1 MEKTIKYILAL
12 LLVCATLLQGDQAL
26 LHEVEGLYNK
36 IPYASKSETR
46 QILHDLENFYINAVV
61 QNDKK
66 SIIKT
71 LNGIVKCQKL
81 LGLDSST
88 YEKEL
93 YALTGKKKS
102 KAISSSKTQTSDTS
116 NTEKRIL
123 FDTAPSIRSI
133 KVHNNTLIIKF
144 THPLHT
150 DDVLPFKL
158 KDKKVYKA
166 IFDIRANLNFP
177 PPPLTFTNI
186 QKAKIAQN
194 RHNKVRVVLEN
205 DSTIYANAFIRKG
218 TLFIQVNNDNTRQQL
233 KQKTVFQPI
242 RSRPKTES
250 TAKVPLPSPTLHR
263 PALHTIYAGNK
274 RIVIDA
280 GHGGKDSGAIGY
292 KKYQEKYA
300 VLKVAKQLKKMLT
313 KQGYKVYLTREDDT
327 FIKLS
332 DRTHFANQK
341 KADLFISI
349 HANAAPSSQKLSL
362 KGIETF
368 FLSPA
373 KTAKAKRIAAQE
385 NASAMNLDTIS
396 KDTLLSFLNRTKIV
410 QSNKLAIDIQS
421 AILSSVKKKYD
432 RIVDGGVREAPF
444 WVLVGA
450 QMPAVLIEIGY
461 ITNPLEGERLFN
473 PFYQKALAEGILQG
487 INNYFSKNP

>member
-26 LHEVEGLYNK
+26 LHEVQGLYSK

-66 SIIKT
+66 SIIKA
-71 LNGIVKCQKL
+71 LRGIVKCQKL

-93 YALTGKKKS
+93 YTLTGKKEGEPASHSQKRPS
-102 KAISSSKTQTSDTS
+102 GTSTP
-116 NTEKRIL
+116 ERRVL
-123 FDTAPSIRSI
+123 FDDAPSIRSI
-133 KVHNNTLIIKF
+133 DVHNNTLIVKF
-144 THPLHT
+144 NRPLHT

-158 KDKKVYKA
+158 RDKNRYKA
-166 IFDIRANLNFP
+166 IFDIRANLNYP
-177 PPPLTFTNI
+177 PPTLSFTNI

-205 DSTIYANAFIRKG
+205 DSVIYANAFIRKG
-218 TLFIQVNNDNTRQQL
+218 TLFIQVNNNQTRQPPRH
-233 KQKTVFQPI
+233 KPVFQPI
-242 RSRPKTES
+242 RKRPKTES
-250 TAKVPLPSPTLHR
+250 AAKVPLPSPALQH
-263 PALHTIYAGNK
+263 PATHAVYASGK

-280 GHGGKDSGAIGY
+280 GHGGKDSGAVGY
-292 KKYQEKYA
+292 KKYQEKRA
-300 VLKVAKQLKKMLT
+300 VLKVAKLLKKMLM

-332 DRTHFANQK
+332 DRTHFANRK

-373 KTAKAKRIAAQE
+373 KTAKAKRIAAKE

-421 AILSSVKKKYD
+421 GILSSVKKKYD
-432 RIVDGGVREAPF
+432 KIVDGGVREAPF

-450 QMPAVLIEIGY
+450 QMPAVLVEIGY

-473 PFYQKALAEGILQG
+473 PFYQKALAEGIAQG
-487 INNYFSKNP
+487 INNYFSKNL